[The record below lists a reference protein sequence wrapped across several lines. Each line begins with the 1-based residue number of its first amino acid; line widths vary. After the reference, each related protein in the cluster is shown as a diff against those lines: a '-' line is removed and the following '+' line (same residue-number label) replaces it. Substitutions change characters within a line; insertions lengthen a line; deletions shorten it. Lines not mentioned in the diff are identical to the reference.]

1 MNALIQ
7 AALAAFFDYAREVAM
22 DQVKEE
28 AKKIAEKLGLK
39 VDEWTD
45 EMLADL
51 AAKKEELDKET
62 RRKVRA
68 FWAPVGFL
76 AGGVVGYLLAVTL

>member
-1 MNALIQ
+1 MNAFLQ
-7 AALAAFFDYAREVAM
+7 AALAAFFDYAKEAAM
-22 DQVKEE
+22 DKVKEE
-28 AKKIAEKLGLK
+28 AKKIAEELGIK
-39 VDEWTD
+39 IDEWTD

-68 FWAPVGFL
+68 FWAPVGFIV
-76 AGGVVGYLLAVTL
+76 GGVVGYLLAVML

>member
-1 MNALIQ
+1 MNAFLQ
-7 AALAAFFDYAREVAM
+7 AALAAFFDYAKEVAM
-22 DQVKEE
+22 DKVKEE
-28 AKKIAEKLGLK
+28 AKKIAEELGIK
-39 VDEWTD
+39 IDEWTD

-68 FWAPVGFL
+68 FWAPVGFI
-76 AGGVVGYLLAVTL
+76 AGGVVGYLLAVML

>member
-1 MNALIQ
+1 MNAFIQ
-7 AALAAFFDYAREVAM
+7 AALAAFFGTVKEIAM
-22 DQVKEE
+22 DKVKDE
-28 AKKIAEKLGLK
+28 AKEFAEKLGLK
-39 VDEWTD
+39 VEEWTD

-68 FWAPVGFL
+68 FWAPVGFIV
-76 AGGVVGYLLAVTL
+76 GGVVGYLLAVML

>member
-1 MNALIQ
+1 MNAFLQ
-7 AALAAFFDYAREVAM
+7 AALAAFFDYAKEVAM
-22 DQVKEE
+22 DKVKEE
-28 AKKIAEKLGLK
+28 AKKIAETLGIK
-39 VDEWTD
+39 IDEWTD

-68 FWAPVGFL
+68 FWAPVGFIV
-76 AGGVVGYLLAVTL
+76 GGVVGYLLAVML

>member
-1 MNALIQ
+1 MNAFLQ
-7 AALAAFFDYAREVAM
+7 AALAAFFDYARAVAM
-22 DQVKEE
+22 DKVKEE
-28 AKKIAEKLGLK
+28 AKKIAEKLGIK
-39 VDEWTD
+39 IDEWTD

-68 FWAPVGFL
+68 FWAPVGFIV
-76 AGGVVGYLLAVTL
+76 GGVVGYLLAVML